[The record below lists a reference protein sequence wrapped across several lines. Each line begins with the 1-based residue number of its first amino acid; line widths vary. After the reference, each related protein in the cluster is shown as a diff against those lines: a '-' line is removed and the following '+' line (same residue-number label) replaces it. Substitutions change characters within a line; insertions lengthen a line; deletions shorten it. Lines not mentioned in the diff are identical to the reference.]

1 MDMSAGI
8 SASWVGRR
16 LVGGRLPQRLP
27 VRSVLRPVEL
37 DRQLLRA
44 AGGADREQVGVVAV
58 PVVLDV
64 DDALAVG
71 RPGGR
76 GVARVRV
83 RDGRLAPTVG
93 AGRPEVSYD
102 PARPP

>member
-27 VRSVLRPVEL
+27 ARSVLRPVEL

-44 AGGADREQVGVVAV
+44 AGGADCEQVGVVPV

-76 GVARVRV
+76 AVARVRV
-83 RDGRLAPTVG
+83 PDRVLAPTVG
-93 AGRPEVSYD
+93 ADRPDVAD
-102 PARPP
+102 DQAGP